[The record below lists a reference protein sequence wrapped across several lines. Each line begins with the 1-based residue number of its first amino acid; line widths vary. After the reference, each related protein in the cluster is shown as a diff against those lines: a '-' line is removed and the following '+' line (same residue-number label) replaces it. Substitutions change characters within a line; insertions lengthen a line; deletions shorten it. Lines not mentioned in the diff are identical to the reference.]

1 MTKSKLLTGKVAE
14 LLGQYR
20 IAINIG
26 KNSGVEKDMEF
37 IVLGVKSILDPDSHK
52 KLGTYKYH
60 KVRVQVVQ
68 VEDDY
73 SVATTKS
80 TEPVIFGSL
89 NAWPYPKVTRQK
101 LSSKETTLD
110 RDVAVGDVVVQ
121 AKE

>member
-1 MTKSKLLTGKVAE
+1 MTKSELLTGKVAE
-14 LLGQYR
+14 LLDQYR

-37 IVLGVKSILDPDSHK
+37 IVLGEKSIRDPDSHK

-73 SVATTKS
+73 SVASTKS
-80 TEPVIFGSL
+80 TQTVAFGSPGSWL
-89 NAWPYPKVTRQK
+89 YPKVTRQK
-101 LSSKETTLD
+101 LSSKEPTFD

>member
-1 MTKSKLLTGKVAE
+1 MTKSELLTGKVAE

-37 IVLGVKSILDPDSHK
+37 IVLGKKSILDPDSHK

-60 KVRVQVVQ
+60 KAQVQVIQ

-73 SVATTKS
+73 SVATTES
-80 TEPVIFGSL
+80 TATMMFGSVEP
-89 NAWPYPKVTRQK
+89 WFYPKVTRQK
-101 LSSKETTLD
+101 LSSKTTLD
-110 RDVAVGDVVVQ
+110 FDVAVGDVVVQ